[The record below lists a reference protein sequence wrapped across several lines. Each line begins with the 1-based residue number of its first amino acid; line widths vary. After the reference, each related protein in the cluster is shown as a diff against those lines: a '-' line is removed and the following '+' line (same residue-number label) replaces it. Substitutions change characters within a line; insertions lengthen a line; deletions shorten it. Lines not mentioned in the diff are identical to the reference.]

1 MTTSIAERAPANVPT
16 TVLWRDVLA
25 SEWIKLRSV
34 RSTYWTLASAAF
46 AAVGLGIVICVSYVA
61 RYDHLSSSDRFG
73 FDPTTLSL
81 NGLFIAQLA
90 IGALGVLV
98 ISSEYGTGMIHTT
111 FTAVPQRRTVYA
123 AKAAVFAAVAFVCGE
138 VMSFAAFGLGQA
150 ILATKHVGTSLADPH
165 VLRAVIGGGLYLT
178 AVGLLGVA
186 AAALIR
192 HTAGALSTLFGLL
205 FATSVIV
212 DLLPTSWRNDVIR
225 YMPANAGTQIL
236 TVHPSHDMLGPWAG
250 LGVLLLYPAV
260 LFVLGAWRVTR
271 TDA

>member
-1 MTTSIAERAPANVPT
+1 MTTTTAGPASAGIRPPA
-16 TVLWRDVLA
+16 LIRDVLA

-34 RSTYWTLASAAF
+34 RSTYWTLAAAAF
-46 AAVGLGIVICVSYVA
+46 ASVGLGIVICISYVA
-61 RYDHLSSSDRFG
+61 RYDHLPPSDRFG
-73 FDPTTLSL
+73 FDPATFSLS
-81 NGLFIAQLA
+81 GLFIAQLA

-98 ISSEYGTGMIHTT
+98 ISSEYGTGMIRTT
-111 FTAVPQRRTVYA
+111 FTAVPQRKTVFA
-123 AKAAVFAAVAFVCGE
+123 AKAAVFAAVAFVVGE
-138 VMSFAAFGLGQA
+138 VLSFAAFGIGQA
-150 ILATKHVGTSLADPH
+150 ILANKHVGASLGDPH

-212 DLLPTSWRNDVIR
+212 DLLPTSWRNDVIG

-236 TVHPSHDMLGPWAG
+236 TVHPSHDMLGPGTG
-250 LGVLLLYPAV
+250 LGVFLLYPAV
-260 LFVLGAWRVTR
+260 LFILGSWRVSR
-271 TDA
+271 SDA